1 MDCLPGPVTR
11 LFWTPR
17 PPTQWR
23 ELRRRALALPL
34 ALLVGAFGASAA
46 SAAQLV
52 PQNLTKLIGS
62 ADVIVAGTVKNVTD
76 GFQDGVPY
84 TEVTITV
91 ASAAKK
97 SLATRSQFKFRQ
109 FGLLKPR
116 KTPDGRTLLA
126 MAPEGFA
133 QWRRD
138 EQVIAFMYKP
148 ATRTGLRTTV
158 GLAQGKLTTLG
169 GRTANA
175 FNNRGLFANVQVQPG
190 LLSSSEADMLKKPS
204 GDVDPDVLMKLVG
217 RAVAGQWVER
227 GVMR

>member
-1 MDCLPGPVTR
+1 MDRLSGPR
-11 LFWTPR
+11 HPLAAAP
-17 PPTQWR
+17 QWR
-23 ELRRRALALPL
+23 TLLALAM
-34 ALLVGAFGASAA
+34 ALLIGAFGAPIA

-62 ADVIVAGTVKNVTD
+62 ADVIVAGTVKNVSD
-76 GFQDGVPY
+76 GLQDGVPY

-91 ASAAKK
+91 ASTAKK
-97 SLATRSQFKFRQ
+97 SLAPRSQFKFRQ

-116 KTPDGRTLLA
+116 KMPDGRTLLA

-133 QWRRD
+133 LWRKD

-148 ATRTGLRTTV
+148 ATKTGLRTTV

-175 FNNRGLFANVQVQPG
+175 FNNRGLFANVEVQPG
-190 LLSSSEADMLKKPS
+190 LLTASEADMLKKPS
-204 GDVDPDVLMKLVG
+204 GDVDSDALMKLVG

>member
-1 MDCLPGPVTR
+1 MDRLPRPVNR
-11 LFWTPR
+11 SVAGPR
-17 PPTQWR
+17 PPT
-23 ELRRRALALPL
+23 LLHVARRKLLAPPL
-34 ALLVGAFGASAA
+34 MWLLGACCAST
-46 SAAQLV
+46 SWAAQLV

-62 ADVIVAGTVKNVTD
+62 ADVIVAGTVKSVSD

-91 ASAAKK
+91 ASTAKK
-97 SLATRSQFKFRQ
+97 SLAPRSQFKFRQ
-109 FGLLKPR
+109 FGLIKPR
-116 KTPDGRTLLA
+116 RTSDGRTLLA

-133 QWRRD
+133 QWRKD

-148 ATRTGLRTTV
+148 AAKTGLRTTV

-190 LLSSSEADMLKKPS
+190 MLTAAEADMLKKPA
-204 GDVDPDVLMKLVG
+204 GDVDPDALMKLVG